1 MRITGDLRF
10 GIVGLE
16 GTSDR
21 RNLRWASTSGK
32 GIAEGK
38 RPESWERSPPVGKND
53 YKWEILRMK
62 KRGGMKD
69 LNERLE

>member
-21 RNLRWASTSGK
+21 RNLRWASTSGRD
-32 GIAEGK
+32 IAEEK
-38 RPESWERSPPVGKND
+38 RPEFWERSPPVGKND
-53 YKWEILRMK
+53 YKWEIPRMK
-62 KRGGMKD
+62 KKGG
-69 LNERLE
+69 